1 MVNEMQ
7 SNVIQ
12 FPVKQQMPI
21 GEKLIRESVFVES
34 ECAILKILESVERLA
49 IFGLE
54 KEALW
59 LVNEIACVHNAFE
72 KVRTGKY
79 E

>member
-1 MVNEMQ
+1 MQ

-12 FPVKQQMPI
+12 FPVKQQMSL

-34 ECAILKILESVERLA
+34 EVALLKILESVERLA
-49 IFGLE
+49 KFGLE

-59 LVNEIACVHNAFE
+59 LVNEIECVHNAFE
-72 KVRTGKY
+72 SVREG
-79 E
+79 EH